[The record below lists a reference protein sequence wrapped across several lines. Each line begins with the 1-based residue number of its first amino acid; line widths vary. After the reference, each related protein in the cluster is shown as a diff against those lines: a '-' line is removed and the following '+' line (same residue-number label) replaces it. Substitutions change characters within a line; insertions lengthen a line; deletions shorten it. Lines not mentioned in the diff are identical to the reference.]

1 MEQLIDLFSSG
12 GPVMFF
18 IAGVSLIAWSL
29 SLRMWVMAGSL
40 LKRFQ
45 WISSPFLQIQ
55 SGPRNKA
62 QLPSHISNSRRWPS
76 DDCSFQ
82 CLAIKTQSTQ
92 LKSSLWLIGTL
103 ASLLPLLGLLGTVLG
118 MLLSFEVIEIHGT
131 SQPRLLASGIGQ
143 ALITTQAGLW
153 MAVPILFFHHI
164 IRSRIRLIHN
174 EADVLLHVIKTKF
187 GSRISLDTMELMPNS
202 RWVSQNGDR

>member
-1 MEQLIDLFSSG
+1 VERLIDLFSSG

-18 IAGVSLIAWSL
+18 IAGVSLIAWYL
-29 SLRMWVMAGSL
+29 SLRMWVIAGSL
-40 LKRFQ
+40 LKRLQ
-45 WISSPFLQIQ
+45 RISPLLLKNQL
-55 SGPRNKA
+55 GRHNKA
-62 QLPSHISNSRRWPS
+62 QLQSSIYNSRNLS
-76 DDCSFQ
+76 TDDYSYHCF
-82 CLAIKTQSTQ
+82 AIKKRSAQ

-131 SQPRLLASGIGQ
+131 SQPGLLASGIGQ

-174 EADVLLHVIKTKF
+174 EADVLFHVMQTKF
-187 GSRISLDTMELMPNS
+187 GSRISLDTMKPMPNS
-202 RWVSQNGDR
+202 HRVSWIGDK

>member
-1 MEQLIDLFSSG
+1 MERLIDLFSSG
-12 GPVMFF
+12 GPVMFS
-18 IAGVSLIAWSL
+18 IAGVSLIAWYL

-40 LKRFQ
+40 LKRLQ
-45 WISSPFLQIQ
+45 WISPQFLQIQ
-55 SGPRNKA
+55 SSRHNNA
-62 QLPSHISNSRRWPS
+62 QPPSHTSNSRSWFS
-76 DDCSFQ
+76 DDYCFQ
-82 CLAIKTQSTQ
+82 CLAIKTRSTQ

-131 SQPRLLASGIGQ
+131 SQPRLLAGGIGQ

-164 IRSRIRLIHN
+164 IRSRICLIHN
-174 EADVLLHVIKTKF
+174 ETDVLFHVMQTKF
-187 GSRISLDTMELMPNS
+187 GSRISLNTMKPVATS
-202 RWVSQNGDR
+202 RRVSQIGDK